1 MSIIAKITGVIILLI
16 GLLLILGGIAVMV
29 SSLFT
34 VDQTPVSPLVT
45 PMFLTGY
52 VVFIG
57 IAIMAYGLLTCALG
71 EGLILL
77 AQVADNSHQTN
88 LLLRGRI
95 GQP

>member
-1 MSIIAKITGVIILLI
+1 MSLIAKITGVLILLI

-29 SSLFT
+29 SSLFSAEPA
-34 VDQTPVSPLVT
+34 QISPLVS

-57 IAIMAYGLLTCALG
+57 IAISAYGLVTCALG

-77 AQVADNSHQTN
+77 AQVADNSHQTS
-88 LLLRGRI
+88 LLLRGRT
-95 GQP
+95 GQ